1 MDYLELKEIV
11 KKGKKKAFILY
22 AEDEQLIIE
31 VRDLLR
37 KTIIKDEDSLSH
49 IKLDGNRCTVEE
61 LQNALLTYSMFQEDI
76 LVELSNAHFINT
88 QETSEFKKVIE
99 AYLSDPRE
107 DLTFIAY
114 YKYENELSKKNY
126 YLDRL
131 SKKISS
137 LSIIEGIASLKPRG
151 MVALIEDFFK
161 KNEIEVKGNIPAF
174 ISEVYKGNSMQLER
188 ELEKLMAYT
197 QGKEIKKED
206 ILEIM
211 EISDERHVMNL
222 LDMIFTERGL
232 GRNIKEILN
241 LVNDLVYRGEK
252 AEMIMGLIGSRLRLL
267 FKIRILKEKRAT
279 TQELMKSLKTGSS
292 WYAER
297 MGKIA
302 SSISYEEFDKLFEI
316 LLDHEFTLK
325 TTSVDTSSLL
335 EILILTMVNARE
347 IKRGA

>member
-1 MDYLELKEIV
+1 MDYLELKQIV
-11 KKGKKKAFILY
+11 KSRKKTAYILY

-37 KTIIKDEDSLSH
+37 DQVIKEENSLSH
-49 IKLDGNRCTVEE
+49 IKLDGNRCSVEE

-76 LVELSNAHFINT
+76 LVELSNANFMSV
-88 QETSEFKKVIE
+88 QESSEFKEIIE
-99 AYLSDPRE
+99 AYLMDPRE

-114 YKYENELSKKNY
+114 YKYENELSKKNF

-131 SKKISS
+131 KKKVSS
-137 LSIIEGIASLKPRG
+137 SCVIEGIDSLKPRG
-151 MVALIEDFFK
+151 MVGLIEEFFK
-161 KNEIEVKGNIPAF
+161 RNQIEVKSNIPSF

-197 QGKEIKKED
+197 ADREIKKED
-206 ILEIM
+206 ILGIM

-222 LDMIFTERGL
+222 LDLIFTERGL

-252 AEMIMGLIGSRLRLL
+252 AEMMIALIGSRLRLL
-267 FKIRILKEKRAT
+267 FKIKILKEKKAT
-279 TQELMKSLKTGSS
+279 PQEIMKSLKTSS
-292 WYAER
+292 AWYAER
-297 MGKIA
+297 MGKIGG
-302 SSISYEEFDKLFEI
+302 SISFEEFDKLFEI

-325 TTSVDTSSLL
+325 TTSVDTDSLL
-335 EILILTMVNARE
+335 EILVLSMVNARE
-347 IKRGA
+347 VRRGA